1 MTDRRELT
9 RLQSKARVL
18 GMSVTLFHTTTDGPI
33 DAVYIGNVG
42 IRDPLTAAKYLRQAV
57 DTRVTRRRHTRRRS
71 L

>member
-9 RLQSKARVL
+9 RLQRKAQVL
-18 GMSVTLFHTTTDGPI
+18 GMSVTLFRTTTDGPI

-42 IRDPLTAAKYLRQAV
+42 IRDPWTAVEYLRQAV
-57 DTRVTRRRHTRRRS
+57 NTRNTRRRHPRRRT